1 MGKNYLTNFRLFLQL
16 AKSYLCCLNLYMPQL
31 TSTYLKEHLQSL
43 HNATEN
49 QKFLLALSGGADSM
63 VLADLFLKAGISF
76 EAAHVNY
83 HLRGENSNLDQQVV
97 EDFCRQ
103 YNIILHKYDVT
114 EKDKKPENSIELWAR
129 ELRYRFFFRLL
140 EEEQLDF
147 IVMGHHLN
155 DQLETFIINL
165 SKASGITGLSGIPE
179 NNNKILRPLLHI
191 TKADIYKFAKENGV
205 SFREDH
211 TNQSRDYLRNQIR
224 HDISPEMEKI
234 NPHFWENFDKS
245 ISFLNQAKNFIEEQ
259 LQKILDD
266 IIISEKNDEIILD
279 KEKLASQSDFI
290 RYEILKK
297 YGFTS
302 PVEQQKI
309 FGAESGSQFKG
320 NTLNIFVHRDQLI
333 ITHRNISDEEAAQ
346 EIILIPGEPVCFPE
360 KILLSEDKLDRNP
373 YWEIDPQKVVL
384 PLKLRKAKS
393 GDFFQPKGMKGKK
406 LVSKFF
412 KDEKI
417 SILARQ
423 KVWLLSDSE
432 ENVVG
437 IINYRQDGRFL
448 PENNNPKIYLYL

>member
-1 MGKNYLTNFRLFLQL
+1 
-16 AKSYLCCLNLYMPQL
+16 MPQL

-43 HNATEN
+43 HNTIEN
-49 QKFLLALSGGADSM
+49 QSFLLALSGGADSM

-83 HLRGENSNLDQQVV
+83 HLRGEDSNLDQQIV

-103 YNIILHKYDVT
+103 HNIILHTYDVS
-114 EKDKKPENSIELWAR
+114 EKDNKPENSIELWAR
-129 ELRYRFFFRLL
+129 EIRYGFFFRLL
-140 EEEQLDF
+140 EEQKLDF

-165 SKASGITGLSGIPE
+165 SKAAGITGLSGIPE

-205 SFREDH
+205 NFREDH
-211 TNQSRDYLRNQIR
+211 TNLSRDYLRNQIR
-224 HDISPEMEKI
+224 HDISPEMEKT

-245 ISFLNQAKNFIEEQ
+245 ISFLNQAKSFIEEQ

-266 IIISEKNDEIILD
+266 IIITETNDELILD
-279 KEKLASQSDFI
+279 KEKLASQPDFV

-297 YGFTS
+297 YGFTN
-302 PVEQQKI
+302 PIEQQKI
-309 FGAESGSQFKG
+309 FEAGSGSQFKG
-320 NTLNIFVHRDQLI
+320 NTLNLFIHRNQLI
-333 ITHRNISDEEAAQ
+333 ITPRNISEEETEQ
-346 EIILIPGEPVCFPE
+346 EIILIPDEPISFPE
-360 KILLSEDKLDRNP
+360 KMLLSEDKLNQKP
-373 YWEIDPQKVVL
+373 YWEIDLQKVVL
-384 PLKLRKAKS
+384 PLKLRRAKS
-393 GDFFQPKGMKGKK
+393 GDFFHPKGMKGKK

>member
-43 HNATEN
+43 HNTTET
-49 QKFLLALSGGADSM
+49 QSFLLALSGGADSM
-63 VLADLFLKAGISF
+63 VLADLFLKAEISF

-83 HLRGENSNLDQQVV
+83 HLRGEDSNLDQQVV

-103 YNIILHKYDVT
+103 HNIILHTYDVS
-114 EKDKKPENSIELWAR
+114 EKDNKPENSIELWAR
-129 ELRYRFFFRLL
+129 EIRYDFFFRLL
-140 EEEQLDF
+140 KEQKLDF

-165 SKASGITGLSGIPE
+165 SKAAGITGLSGIPE

-191 TKADIYKFAKENGV
+191 TKADIYKFAKENSV
-205 SFREDH
+205 NFREDH
-211 TNQSRDYLRNQIR
+211 TNLSRDYLRNQIR
-224 HDISPEMEKI
+224 HDISPEMEKT

-245 ISFLNQAKNFIEEQ
+245 ISFLNQAKSFIEEQ
-259 LQKILDD
+259 LQKILAD
-266 IIISEKNDEIILD
+266 IIISETNDELVLD
-279 KEKLASQSDFI
+279 KEKLASQTDFV

-297 YGFTS
+297 YGFTNS
-302 PVEQQKI
+302 IEQQKI
-309 FGAESGSQFKG
+309 FESGSGSQFKG
-320 NTLNIFVHRDQLI
+320 NTFNLFIHRDQLI
-333 ITHRNISDEEAAQ
+333 ITHKNISEGEPIQ
-346 EIILIPGEPVCFPE
+346 EIILTPGKAIDFPE
-360 KILLSEDKLDRNP
+360 KMLLSEDKLNQKP
-373 YWEIDPQKVVL
+373 YWEIDLQKVVL
-384 PLKLRKAKS
+384 PLKLRRAKS
-393 GDFFQPKGMKGKK
+393 GDFFYPKGMKGKK